1 MQSGERNEWNLIPN
15 HPFTATLTENTH
27 PAEKLV
33 GCGRGKKKQKQDS
46 PKVTISYR
54 RPGVKAFSAAVIC
67 LRGKFSLGNCISIS
81 NRT

>member
-1 MQSGERNEWNLIPN
+1 MELNSKPSIHC
-15 HPFTATLTENTH
+15 HPHRKHSSCRE
-27 PAEKLV
+27 V

-54 RPGVKAFSAAVIC
+54 KPGVKVFSAAVIC